1 MPKVDPNNFSFSG
14 HETFSFRFA
23 WLKKGFDA
31 INKDSY
37 IFSKDKAVPVL
48 GVGKNMVRSIKYWG
62 YATGIFQ
69 DSDEGESRLQSVEPT
84 ELGHKIFSES
94 GLDPYLENPN
104 TLWLLHWNL
113 VSKPDSFTFWYWIF
127 NEWNRH
133 NFSEKVVVT
142 EISEWAKKQGY
153 NRGMSAN
160 TLKRDLNCLI
170 RTYIPARRS
179 RNALLEDTL
188 DCPLIDLELMSEI
201 DSINH
206 VYQLRIGPKPTLS
219 KEFFV
224 YAMLKFWEEF
234 DPEVSGLAIEKISYE
249 KGSPGKAFKLDPDSV
264 VKYLESIE
272 DTSAGELSYRSNA
285 GIQQVYKNVDYIR
298 PEKYLERCYNSAD
311 RDTELEKENS
321 ALESSHV

>member
-1 MPKVDPNNFSFSG
+1 MPKVDTGNFSFSG

-23 WLKKGFDA
+23 WLKKGYDA
-31 INKDSY
+31 LLEDYNV
-37 IFSKDKAVPVL
+37 FSRDEAVAIL
-48 GVGKNMVRSIKYWG
+48 GVGKNMVRSIKHWG

-69 DSDEGESRLQSVEPT
+69 DSDKGESRLQSVEPT

-104 TLWLLHWNL
+104 TLWLLHWKL
-113 VSKPDSFTFWYWIF
+113 VSNPDSSTSWYWVF
-127 NEWNRH
+127 NEWNKH
-133 NFSEKVVVT
+133 NFSEKVVLSDLTDWVRKVGHNRVP
-142 EISEWAKKQGY
+142 SE
-153 NRGMSAN
+153 N

-234 DPEVSGLAIEKISYE
+234 APEVS
-249 KGSPGKAFKLDPDSV
+249 
-264 VKYLESIE
+264 
-272 DTSAGELSYRSNA
+272 
-285 GIQQVYKNVDYIR
+285 
-298 PEKYLERCYNSAD
+298 
-311 RDTELEKENS
+311 
-321 ALESSHV
+321 